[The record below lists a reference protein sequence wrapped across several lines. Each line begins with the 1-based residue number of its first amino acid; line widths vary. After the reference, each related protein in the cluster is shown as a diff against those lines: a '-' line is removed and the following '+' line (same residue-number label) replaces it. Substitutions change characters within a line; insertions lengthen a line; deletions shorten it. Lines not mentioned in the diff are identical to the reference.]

1 MIVNLRKHYFT
12 EKEHL
17 FFQENDIKVYLF
29 RYESGVEAI
38 RIENSRGYIVVLP
51 YNGQM
56 IWEAFFNGR
65 YLNMFRI
72 QKSEAKNVN
81 YFLDSYD
88 SFFSTAVRS
97 GWDVQPRQIITL
109 CMANS
114 PMPHTT
120 RHGYTQARIKEGLI
134 SQFPGL
140 ICITVVL
147 VLAIRPCLM

>member
-51 YNGQM
+51 YKGQM

-65 YLNMFRI
+65 YLNMFHI

-81 YFLDSYD
+81 YFLDSYG
-88 SFFSTAVRS
+88 SFFPLRCAQDGMSNR
-97 GWDVQPRQIITL
+97 GRFTL

>member
-51 YNGQM
+51 YKGQM

-65 YLNMFRI
+65 YLNMFHI

-81 YFLDSYD
+81 YFLDSYG
-88 SFFSTAVRS
+88 SFFPLRCAQDGIYNR
-97 GWDVQPRQIITL
+97 GR
-109 CMANS
+109 
-114 PMPHTT
+114 
-120 RHGYTQARIKEGLI
+120 
-134 SQFPGL
+134 
-140 ICITVVL
+140 
-147 VLAIRPCLM
+147 